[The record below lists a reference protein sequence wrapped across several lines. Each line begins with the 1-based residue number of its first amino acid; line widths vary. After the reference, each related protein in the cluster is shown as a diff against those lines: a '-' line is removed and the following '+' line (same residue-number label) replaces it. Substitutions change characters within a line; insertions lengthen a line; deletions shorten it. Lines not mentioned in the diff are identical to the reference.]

1 VKSEEPLA
9 YASMVEGMRRALA
22 GRLDEKAHERFE
34 ALGIPMRGKLAAAYP
49 RAVWLKVA
57 LYAGELLNPSLAPE
71 AQRVALGRRF
81 VRGYI
86 ETLVGK
92 ALAAALRVLGPG
104 RALMRLE
111 RSFRTG
117 NNYSRAEFRETAQG
131 IEIDIIDAQYPEWY
145 EGMMLESLEVT
156 GAKDIA
162 IEAVRY
168 EPPAITTYRVSFKT

>member
-1 VKSEEPLA
+1 MSDEPVA

-22 GRLDEKAHERFE
+22 GRLDELAHKRFE
-34 ALGIPMRGKLAAAYP
+34 ELGIPMRGKVQATYP

-57 LYAGELLNPSLAPE
+57 VYAGQLLSPTLAPE

-92 ALAAALRVLGPG
+92 ALATALRVLGPK

-117 NNYSRAEFRETAQG
+117 NNYSRAQFREGPDG

-156 GAKDIA
+156 GAKDIS
-162 IEAVRY
+162 IKAVRY
-168 EPPAITTYRVSFKT
+168 EPPAITTYRVSFR